1 MERSVS
7 EDVLIDGNNSDVIE
21 LSGSRF
27 VALAVK
33 ERLPEGIKPLAE
45 VRDGI
50 EAQLVSEAKD
60 RAMTTLVD
68 EVNASLSAGETLES
82 VSSAKG
88 YEWRVELAV
97 PGKTSTYPHRCC
109 NQHSVSGLQ
118 TLKP

>member
-1 MERSVS
+1 MESSLRNAAFS

-50 EAQLVSEAKD
+50 EAQLASEAKD
-60 RAMTTLVD
+60 AMTTLVD
-68 EVNASLSAGETLES
+68 EVNASLGRRNA
-82 VSSAKG
+82 
-88 YEWRVELAV
+88 
-97 PGKTSTYPHRCC
+97 
-109 NQHSVSGLQ
+109 
-118 TLKP
+118 